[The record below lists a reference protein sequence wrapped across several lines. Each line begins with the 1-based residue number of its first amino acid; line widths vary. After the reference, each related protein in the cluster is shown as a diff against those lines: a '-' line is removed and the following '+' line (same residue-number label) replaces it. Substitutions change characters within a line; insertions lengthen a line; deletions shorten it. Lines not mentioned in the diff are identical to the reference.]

1 MLLCFRESTFAVGAR
16 CLVQLV
22 LGPDSIDNSATG
34 GGGNKDRQGNDG
46 QNTDGDSG
54 LREFHL
60 YVTPIY

>member
-1 MLLCFRESTFAVGAR
+1 MLLRFRESTFAVGAR

-34 GGGNKDRQGNDG
+34 GGGNKDCQYKDRQYD
-46 QNTDGDSG
+46 DGDPG

-60 YVTPIY
+60 SVTPIY